1 MIGVALILL
10 MGMFQA
16 VTQQTK
22 DQNFIINMDN
32 AIEFQGQFAD
42 SLQRVAESINKE
54 CAAKDSVIYL
64 LKKSLKA
71 KDHQLDY
78 CAEKSKAYERLI
90 SRKQSSEMGA
100 IITAMIVVMMLV
112 FKLMGGG

>member
-1 MIGVALILL
+1 MAGVILLIL
-10 MGMFQA
+10 MGMFQG

-42 SLQRVAESINKE
+42 SLQRVADSVNTD
-54 CAAKDSVIYL
+54 CAAKDSVIHL
-64 LKKSLKA
+64 LKKSLEA

-90 SRKQSSEMGA
+90 SRKQDSEIGT
-100 IITAMIVVMMLV
+100 IITAMIVVMMIL
-112 FKLMGGG
+112 FKLMSGG